1 MQKSRPFGV
10 IIATIL
16 MVIVGISVL
25 INGIIVPYALPASIV
40 IGILWFVFAWGLF
53 TGKGWAWIIT
63 VILAIIS
70 AIFNILSIFSLSY
83 GSVFSLIVNII
94 ILYYMYRPNVK
105 TWFGRGTGISV

>member
-10 IIATIL
+10 TIATIL
-16 MVIVGISVL
+16 MVVVGISVL

-70 AIFNILSIFSLSY
+70 AIFNALSIFSLSY

-105 TWFGRGTGISV
+105 AWFGRGSGITV